1 MLPVDCI
8 IHKTISVFMNQLL
21 MNKQKKQPFKSKF
34 MLKKVV
40 VNGSCNKLKKQPFK
54 SSFLK

>member
-1 MLPVDCI
+1 MLPGDCI
-8 IHKTISVFMNQLL
+8 IQKTISVFVNQLL

-40 VNGSCNKLKKQPFK
+40 VNGSFNKLKKQPFK
-54 SSFLK
+54 SSF